1 MYLSKLNVEQKEL
14 FLDLCIH
21 GANSNND
28 FADDEKAMI
37 KAYCQEMMIPERYEE
52 IENFE
57 ECTDKLIK
65 ISTEEEIREI
75 FVELSA
81 LILSDD
87 IVDTYEDEFMQ
98 RFIEKAGIS
107 NAEYKQVI
115 SILKKISALYS
126 DLNEFVTQE

>member
-28 FADDEKAMI
+28 FADDEKATI

-52 IENFE
+52 IEDFE
-57 ECTDKLIK
+57 KCTDKLIK

-98 RFIEKAGIS
+98 RFIEKSGIS
-107 NAEYKQVI
+107 DAEYKQV
-115 SILKKISALYS
+115 L
-126 DLNEFVTQE
+126 